1 MKIKRKNILKIAI
14 DSPAAAGAGTVA
26 KAIPKH
32 YNLFYLDTGKIYRFI
47 AYLKLKFPNK
57 FSQKFIK
64 YKIKSLSVSS
74 LSNQNLLSDEISTE
88 ASEIAKIKTIR
99 KLVHSFQLNFAYN
112 PPKKYAG
119 SCLDGRDI
127 TYNIVP
133 DADFKFYITANIKTR
148 ALRRY
153 KELIKLKKKIT
164 YIEVLKSIK
173 KRDKN
178 DLNRKISP
186 LKKTKD
192 SLLINTTNLTKRA
205 CFLKIKKI
213 IDKRIKINGNL

>member
-1 MKIKRKNILKIAI
+1 MIKRKNIIKIAI

-26 KAIPKH
+26 RAISDH
-32 YNLFYLDTGKIYRFI
+32 YKLFYLDTGKIYRFI
-47 AYLKLKFPNK
+47 AYLKLKFPEKYNLK
-57 FSQKFIK
+57 FVKSKIE
-64 YKIKSLSVSS
+64 KIKLKDLYKKV
-74 LSNQNLLSDEISTE
+74 LLSDEVGLE
-88 ASEIAKIKTIR
+88 ASVISKKKNIR
-99 KLVHSFQLNFAYN
+99 KIVHSIQLNFAYN
-112 PPKKYAG
+112 PPKKFRG

-127 TYNIVP
+127 TYKIIP
-133 DADFKFYITANIKTR
+133 DADFKFFITASLKTR

-153 KELIKLKKKIT
+153 KELKNINKEIT
-164 YIEVLKSIK
+164 YMEVLKSIK
-173 KRDKN
+173 KRDKS

-213 IDKRIKINGNL
+213 IDKKINT